1 MRTLR
6 VAVGKSLRFDIFNRD
21 GFTCQYCGHK
31 PPDVMLELDH
41 IVPVAKGG
49 DNDEMNLI
57 TSCADCN
64 RGKSAKILTDVR
76 PSPDAD
82 LQHLKTEQQRLEY
95 ERYLDAKTRRD
106 EAHQKVVNAIQATWR
121 GTFRG
126 RYECTLEPSDSQVT
140 SWLARYSPELIE
152 RGIVACFP
160 VFQRN
165 QIGEWNFEN
174 MLRYVGAVIR
184 NKAIEEGE

>member
-1 MRTLR
+1 MKRGTLR
-6 VAVGKSLRFDIFNRD
+6 VTVGKSLRFDIFNRD

-76 PSPDAD
+76 PIPDAD
-82 LQHLKTEQQRLEY
+82 LQYLKTEQQRLEY
-95 ERYLDAKTRRD
+95 ERYLDAKARRD
-106 EAHQKVVNAIQATWR
+106 EAHQKVVSAIQETWA

-126 RYECTLEPSDSQVT
+126 ELVPSDGQIT
-140 SWLARYSPELIE
+140 SWLSRYSPELIE

-165 QIGEWNFEN
+165 QIGEWGFEN